1 MIITTTEAV
10 GYFGSLMLSISFFPQ
25 TYHTIKHKKY
35 DDISILFLCLM
46 IFTCYVM
53 SFYGYLIRSYPV
65 CVANI
70 CVMLNNKAI
79 LFFRLK
85 NKNKNERSPYYESP
99 SFQAIEVIKF

>member
-1 MIITTTEAV
+1 MVFTW
-10 GYFGSLMLSISFFPQ
+10 FKRNSLQQLKDKVKDDNNNNRNSGVFWKFNVEYKLFPQ

-35 DDISILFLCLM
+35 DDIYILFLCLM

-53 SFYGYLIRSYPV
+53 SLYGYLIRSYPV

-79 LFFRLK
+79 LFLG
-85 NKNKNERSPYYESP
+85 
-99 SFQAIEVIKF
+99 

>member
-1 MIITTTEAV
+1 
-10 GYFGSLMLSISFFPQ
+10 
-25 TYHTIKHKKY
+25 
-35 DDISILFLCLM
+35 M

-53 SFYGYLIRSYPV
+53 SLYGYLIRSYPV

-79 LFFRLK
+79 LFLRLK
-85 NKNKNERSPYYESP
+85 NKNINERSSCYESP